1 MSSAAPE
8 GSLTRANPPPPIELI
23 SGSVT
28 ATAAAAATAA
38 SAALPPARYV
48 SAAASAAYGVPA
60 AAAKVG
66 FGPVVSIIGYDTP
79 VSTLAERVRILSE
92 VSGGRR
98 FNSATDAEILKAD
111 VADSYFHRTMQI
123 LRARGLEDT
132 PVHAEL
138 AYKTSDPGE
147 WFVVAGLDEVA
158 YLLDGVDVD
167 ARAVPEGTICRPH
180 EPILTLSGPYGAF
193 AEQETAILGLLCQA
207 SGVATGAARCRLAAG
222 EKPVVS
228 FGARRMHPAVTP
240 MIERA
245 AYLGGCDMVAVDLI
259 VGRLGIPATG
269 TTPHALVL
277 ILGSTE
283 EAARAFDEVVE
294 PGVPRTIIIDTF
306 DDEKFGALIAA
317 RAIPD
322 SIYAIRMDTPGNR
335 RGDFLDL
342 MREVRWELD
351 RNGFEH
357 VKIFGSGGID
367 VDYILHLNPVC
378 DAYGVGGAIADAP
391 MVDYSMDIVE
401 VGGEDRSKRGK
412 RGGRKQFLELE
423 DGSHFVTPAGGD
435 IPLGAKDLL
444 TPIEELYAS
453 GSDIPAIRGRVLAQL
468 STGRYAL
475 REAAR

>member
-1 MSSAAPE
+1 V
-8 GSLTRANPPPPIELI
+8 
-23 SGSVT
+23 SV
-28 ATAAAAATAA
+28 
-38 SAALPPARYV
+38 
-48 SAAASAAYGVPA
+48 
-60 AAAKVG
+60 
-66 FGPVVSIIGYDTP
+66 IGYDTLAG
-79 VSTLAERVRILSE
+79 TLAERVRILSE
-92 VSGGRR
+92 ESSGDRR

-138 AYKTSDPGE
+138 AYKTSDPHE

-158 YLLDGVDVD
+158 YLLDGLEVD

-207 SGVATGAARCRLAAG
+207 SGIATGAARCRIAAG

-228 FGARRMHPAVTP
+228 FGARRMHPAITP

-245 AYLGGCDMVAVDLI
+245 AYLGGCDMVAVDL
-259 VGRLGIPATG
+259 VVERLGIPATG

-277 ILGSTE
+277 VLGSTA
-283 EAARAFDEVVE
+283 EAARAFDEIME
-294 PGVPRTIIIDTF
+294 PEVPRTIIIDTF
-306 DDEKFGALIAA
+306 DDEKFGALLAA

-357 VKIFGSGGID
+357 VKIFASGGID
-367 VDYILHLNPVC
+367 VEYILHLNPIC

-391 MVDYSMDIVE
+391 MIDYSLDLVE
-401 VGGEDRSKRGK
+401 VNGEDRSKRGK
-412 RGGRKQFLELE
+412 RGGRKRLLELK
-423 DGSHFVTPAGGD
+423 DGRRTILPASRPAPEGASD
-435 IPLGAKDLL
+435 VLSPLQ
-444 TPIEELYAS
+444 ELYS
-453 GSDIPAIRGRVLAQL
+453 SPPDIGALRQRVLEQL
-468 STGRYAL
+468 GTGDFEL
-475 REAAR
+475 

>member
-1 MSSAAPE
+1 MSP
-8 GSLTRANPPPPIELI
+8 
-23 SGSVT
+23 
-28 ATAAAAATAA
+28 
-38 SAALPPARYV
+38 
-48 SAAASAAYGVPA
+48 
-60 AAAKVG
+60 
-66 FGPVVSIIGYDTP
+66 IGYDTP
-79 VSTLAERVRILSE
+79 AGTLAERVRILSE
-92 VSGGRR
+92 GRSGGRR

-138 AYKTSDPGE
+138 AYKTSDPDE

-158 YLLDGVDVD
+158 YLLDSVDVD

-222 EKPVVS
+222 EKPVIS
-228 FGARRMHPAVTP
+228 FGARRMHPALTP

-245 AYLGGCDMVAVDLI
+245 AYLGGCDLVAVDLA
-259 VGRLGIPATG
+259 VERLGIPATG

-277 ILGSTE
+277 VLGSTA
-283 EAARAFDEVVE
+283 EAARAFDEIME
-294 PGVPRTIIIDTF
+294 PEVPRTIIIDTF
-306 DDEKFGALIAA
+306 DDEKFGALLAA

-351 RNGFEH
+351 RNGFGH
-357 VKIFGSGGID
+357 VKIFASGGID
-367 VDYILHLNPVC
+367 VEYILHLNPVC

-391 MVDYSMDIVE
+391 MIDYSLDLVE
-401 VGGEDRSKRGK
+401 VDGVDRSKRGK
-412 RGGRKQFLELE
+412 RGGRKRLLRLD
-423 DGSHFVTPAGGD
+423 DGSRTILPETAPVPEGASD
-435 IPLGAKDLL
+435 VLSPLR
-444 TPIEELYAS
+444 ELYS
-453 GSDIPAIRGRVLAQL
+453 SPPDIGALHQRVLDQL
-468 STGRYAL
+468 ATGDFEL
-475 REAAR
+475 

>member
-1 MSSAAPE
+1 
-8 GSLTRANPPPPIELI
+8 
-23 SGSVT
+23 
-28 ATAAAAATAA
+28 
-38 SAALPPARYV
+38 
-48 SAAASAAYGVPA
+48 
-60 AAAKVG
+60 
-66 FGPVVSIIGYDTP
+66 VVSILGYDTLAG
-79 VSTLAERVRILSE
+79 TLVERVSILSE
-92 VSGGRR
+92 ERSGGR
-98 FNSATDAEILKAD
+98 FNSATDAEILNAD

-123 LRARGLEDT
+123 LRARGLENT

-138 AYKTSDPGE
+138 AYKTSDSDA

-158 YLLDGVDVD
+158 YLLDGVDVE

-180 EPILTLSGPYGAF
+180 EPILTLSGPYGTF
-193 AEQETAILGLLCQA
+193 AEHETAILGLLCQA

-245 AYLGGCDMVAVDLI
+245 AYLGGCDMVAVDLA

-277 ILGSTE
+277 VLGSTD
-283 EAARAFDEVVE
+283 EAARAFDEVIDPE
-294 PGVPRTIIIDTF
+294 VPRTIIIDTF

-317 RAIPD
+317 KAIPD

-357 VKIFGSGGID
+357 VKIFASGGID
-367 VDYILHLNPVC
+367 VEYILHLNPVC

-391 MVDYSMDIVE
+391 MIDYSLDIVE
-401 VGGEDRSKRGK
+401 VDGEDRSKRGK
-412 RGGRKQFLELE
+412 RGGRKRLLELE
-423 DGSHFVTPAGGD
+423 GGKRAILPENVPAPEGARD
-435 IPLGAKDLL
+435 VLSPLR
-444 TPIEELYAS
+444 ELYS
-453 GSDIPAIRGRVLAQL
+453 SLPDPGVLRQHVLEQL
-468 STGRYAL
+468 GTGEFGL
-475 REAAR
+475 

>member
-1 MSSAAPE
+1 MSE
-8 GSLTRANPPPPIELI
+8 
-23 SGSVT
+23 
-28 ATAAAAATAA
+28 
-38 SAALPPARYV
+38 
-48 SAAASAAYGVPA
+48 
-60 AAAKVG
+60 
-66 FGPVVSIIGYDTP
+66 
-79 VSTLAERVRILSE
+79 ERG
-92 VSGGRR
+92 GGRR

-138 AYKTSDPGE
+138 AYKTSDPDE

-158 YLLDGVDVD
+158 YLLDSVDVD

-245 AYLGGCDMVAVDLI
+245 AYLGGCDLVAVDLA

-277 ILGSTE
+277 VLGSTA
-283 EAARAFDEVVE
+283 EAARAFDEIIE

-306 DDEKFGALIAA
+306 DDEKFGALLAA

-351 RNGFEH
+351 RNGFGH
-357 VKIFGSGGID
+357 VKIFASGGID
-367 VDYILHLNPVC
+367 VEYILHLNPVC

-391 MVDYSMDIVE
+391 MIDYSLDLVE
-401 VGGEDRSKRGK
+401 VDGVDRSKRGK
-412 RGGRKQFLELE
+412 RGGRKRLLRLD
-423 DGSHFVTPAGGD
+423 DGSRTILPETAPVPEGASD
-435 IPLGAKDLL
+435 VLSPLR
-444 TPIEELYAS
+444 ELYS
-453 GSDIPAIRGRVLAQL
+453 SPPDIGALHQRVLDQL
-468 STGRYAL
+468 GTGDFEL
-475 REAAR
+475 

>member
-1 MSSAAPE
+1 
-8 GSLTRANPPPPIELI
+8 
-23 SGSVT
+23 
-28 ATAAAAATAA
+28 
-38 SAALPPARYV
+38 
-48 SAAASAAYGVPA
+48 
-60 AAAKVG
+60 
-66 FGPVVSIIGYDTP
+66 
-79 VSTLAERVRILSE
+79 LSE
-92 VSGGRR
+92 VGSGDRR

-138 AYKTSDPGE
+138 AYKTSDPDA

-180 EPILTLSGPYGAF
+180 EPVLTLSGPYGAF
-193 AEQETAILGLLCQA
+193 AEHETAILGLLCQA

-222 EKPVVS
+222 EKPVIS

-245 AYLGGCDMVAVDLI
+245 AYLGGCDMVAVDLA
-259 VGRLGIPATG
+259 VERLGIPATG

-277 ILGSTE
+277 VLGSTA
-283 EAARAFDEVVE
+283 EAALAFDETIE
-294 PGVPRTIIIDTF
+294 PEVPRTIIIDTF
-306 DDEKFGALIAA
+306 DDEKFGALLAA

-322 SIYAIRMDTPGNR
+322 SISAIRMDTPGNR

-357 VKIFGSGGID
+357 VKIFASGGID

-378 DAYGVGGAIADAP
+378 DAYGVGAAIADAP
-391 MVDYSMDIVE
+391 MIDYSLDIVE
-401 VGGEDRSKRGK
+401 VNGEDRSKRGK
-412 RGGRKQFLELE
+412 RGGRKRLLNLN
-423 DGSHFVTPAGGD
+423 DGTRKILPENASAPE
-435 IPLGAKDLL
+435 GARDVLISL
-444 TPIEELYAS
+444 RELYS
-453 GSDIPAIRGRVLAQL
+453 SPPDVG
-468 STGRYAL
+468 AL
-475 REAAR
+475 RRRALDQLGTGQFEL